1 MKKLLIIPMLL
12 SLLIFAR
19 SLSCHSSRTKT
30 ILTSNT
36 DYENIIGRPIKLD
49 NLEVAQHDF
58 PKSMNWDDAKAACAK
73 LGEGWRL
80 PTKDELNLLYQKK
93 DKIGGFAEYF
103 YWSST
108 EYINNDAWLKNFNI
122 VGSQRFSN
130 IVTKFGVFNVRAV
143 RSL

>member
-12 SLLIFAR
+12 CLLIFAR

-93 DKIGGFAEYF
+93 IKLAVLQSTSIGVPP
-103 YWSST
+103 ST
-108 EYINNDAWLKNFNI
+108 LITTR
-122 VGSQRFSN
+122 G
-130 IVTKFGVFNVRAV
+130 
-143 RSL
+143 